1 MIENINLHYIFFVDT
16 SMKKKKLNKITLA
29 ALCFT
34 LSSTFLFRFRVIDVP
49 SRNSALLRFDYKLT
63 FFTRTS

>member
-16 SMKKKKLNKITLA
+16 SMKKNLNKITLA

-34 LSSTFLFRFRVIDVP
+34 LSSTFLFRFRVSDVP
-49 SRNSALLRFDYKLT
+49 SRNSALLRLDYKLT
-63 FFTRTS
+63 FFIRMS